1 MTQSNVNDSA
11 TNASTRTGSAQP
23 RSGPV
28 RYELISKIGVP
39 HGTFPSAEL
48 AALRALT
55 LWPDQEQD
63 PDRTGKGWDIQVA
76 GAK

>member
-1 MTQSNVNDSA
+1 MSNIH
-11 TNASTRTGSAQP
+11 RTEVGSVTEGLP
-23 RSGPV
+23 RR

-63 PDRTGKGWDIQVA
+63 PDRTGRGWDIQIA
-76 GAK
+76 EAK